1 MIYFKILE
9 KKINR
14 KDDKIEKYENII
26 KLKDDTIS

>member
-1 MIYFKILE
+1 MIYLKILE

>member
-1 MIYFKILE
+1 MIYLKILE
-9 KKINR
+9 KKISR